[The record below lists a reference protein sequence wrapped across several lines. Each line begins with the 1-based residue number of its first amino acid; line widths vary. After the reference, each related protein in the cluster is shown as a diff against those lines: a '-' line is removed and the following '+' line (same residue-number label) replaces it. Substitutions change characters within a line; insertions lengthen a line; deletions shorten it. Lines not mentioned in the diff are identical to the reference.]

1 MSPRDHD
8 AERVQAALRAERL
21 ALGTQTD
28 NRPVISD
35 PGNGR
40 KWWRETWGKA
50 IGSLLGALLLA
61 VVYWTATTAMAFT
74 RATQRV
80 YALPPRVDQ
89 LEGDV
94 AILRARPA
102 PMPSDLQEDL
112 RAFLKAAKQEKR
124 KP

>member
-1 MSPRDHD
+1 MSPRDHET
-8 AERVQAALRAERL
+8 ERVQAALKAERL

-28 NRPVISD
+28 DRPVISN
-35 PGNGR
+35 PR
-40 KWWRETWGKA
+40 KWWSDTWGKA
-50 IGSLLGALLLA
+50 IGSVMGALLLGL
-61 VVYWTATTAMAFT
+61 VYWTATTAMAFT

-112 RAFLKAAKQEKR
+112 RAFLKAAKQEQHKR
-124 KP
+124 